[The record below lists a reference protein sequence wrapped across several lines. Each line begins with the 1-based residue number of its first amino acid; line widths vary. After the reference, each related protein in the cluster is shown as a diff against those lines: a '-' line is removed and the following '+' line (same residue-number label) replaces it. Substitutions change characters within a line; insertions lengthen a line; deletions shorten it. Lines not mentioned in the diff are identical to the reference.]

1 MGLGKINMGLGKIW
15 ELPSKPGTVQRRHPE
30 VLALMVSSSAALRG
44 KKKIIKV
51 NKYDNVQDLGNH
63 LGSFPPSGPPGYLP
77 AKHADELL
85 YGLKEKKK
93 NHPQKI

>member
-1 MGLGKINMGLGKIW
+1 M
-15 ELPSKPGTVQRRHPE
+15 
-30 VLALMVSSSAALRG
+30 
-44 KKKIIKV
+44 
-51 NKYDNVQDLGNH
+51 QDLGNH

-93 NHPQKI
+93 ITPQKI